1 MGVGILIKLRL
12 SAETA
17 FFTPCKVNCTLN
29 GNENIERKIA
39 IKKERFVSKVIS
51 LLIQHT
57 FFLVHFFDVI
67 TQLRRKIS

>member
-17 FFTPCKVNCTLN
+17 FFYCKLNCRLN
-29 GNENIERKIA
+29 GNEKIERKIA
-39 IKKERFVSKVIS
+39 VKKERFVSKVIS
-51 LLIQHT
+51 LLLQHT

-67 TQLRRKIS
+67 TQMRRKTS

>member
-1 MGVGILIKLRL
+1 MGVGILIKLCL
-12 SAETA
+12 SAERA
-17 FFTPCKVNCTLN
+17 FFYYKLNCRLN